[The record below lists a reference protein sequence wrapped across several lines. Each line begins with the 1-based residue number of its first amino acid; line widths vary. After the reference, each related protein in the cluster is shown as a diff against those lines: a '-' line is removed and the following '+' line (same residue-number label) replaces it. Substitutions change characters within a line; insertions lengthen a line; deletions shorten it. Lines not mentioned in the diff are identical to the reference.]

1 MITFDYLLQQVRYH
15 KKSIIIANVIAVFLT
30 IISVP
35 IPLFIP
41 FLVDEVLLGKE
52 GSFIATVNQFIE
64 ISSPEYYILIVF
76 VLTVLIRAVSVVL
89 SIVRKAY
96 IDQVIEDIRLNVR
109 KKILAHLR
117 DVSMSEYDMLGSG
130 AVSSKMTTDI
140 ASVMKFLSGSIGN
153 ITVQVLTLIGIS
165 IILLYLNWQL
175 ALIILI
181 LNPLVI
187 KIFIGAFKKVS
198 KMMKERNKAIS
209 SFTNSLTESLEL
221 FNQIRVQNREVH
233 FTDTVN
239 ADAKDIR
246 DRSYEFQLSSSRTM
260 SISRVLLRYSNDLFK
275 AIAVYLV
282 FLGDMSIGEMLA
294 IFVYAGM
301 VMPPIH
307 MIIKFVQDYHD
318 AKEGMDRL
326 NDILRLNIE
335 PKYEMKQD
343 PFKDTTTASIEL
355 RDVTF
360 AYDENKTVLKD
371 FNLKIEAGEKVAI
384 TGETGSGKSTLANI
398 LIGLYPISSGE
409 ILYNGVEVKETGYE
423 KIREHIGFVLQ
434 SPLMFNAMLRY
445 NLSLGKEYS
454 DEEMFKALK
463 IAQLYDF
470 VDELPK
476 KLDTIVGKN
485 GTKLSG
491 GQRQRLSIARVL
503 LDNPKV
509 IIFDESTSSLDNE
522 TENRLLEALNPYI
535 ADKTVITIAHRQT
548 TIDKAD
554 RVVKLKAHRDE
565 LEEKIEN
572 SSFILASKR
581 VYLA

>member
-1 MITFDYLLQQVRYH
+1 MITFDYLLKQVRLH
-15 KKSIIIANVIAVFLT
+15 KRSIVIANIIAVLLT
-30 IISVP
+30 VISVP

-52 GSFIATVNQFIE
+52 GSFTATVNQFVE
-64 ISSPEYYILIVF
+64 VSSAEYYILIVF
-76 VLTVLIRAVSVVL
+76 VLTVIIRAVSVVL

-96 IDQVIEDIRLNVR
+96 IDQVIEDIRLSMR

-117 DVSMSEYDMLGSG
+117 DVSMSEYDILGSG

-175 ALIILI
+175 ALIILV

-246 DRSYEFQLSSSRTM
+246 DRSYEFQLSSNRTM

-326 NDILRLNIE
+326 NDILRLSIE
-335 PKYEMKQD
+335 AKYEMKID
-343 PFKDTTTASIEL
+343 PFRDSKTASIEL
-355 RDVTF
+355 KDVTF
-360 AYDENKTVLKD
+360 AYDENKMVLKD
-371 FNLKIEAGEKVAI
+371 FNLNVYAGEKVAI

-398 LIGLYPISSGE
+398 LMGLYPINSGE
-409 ILYNGVEVKETGYE
+409 IFYNGVEAKEIGYK

-434 SPLMFNAMLRY
+434 APLMFNATLRY
-445 NLSLGKEYS
+445 NLSLGEEYS
-454 DEEMFKALK
+454 DEEMLEVLK

-470 VDELPK
+470 VNELPE

-503 LDNPKV
+503 LDKPKV
-509 IIFDESTSSLDNE
+509 IIFDESTSSLDTK
-522 TENRLLEALNPYI
+522 TEDKLLNALDEYI
-535 ADKTVITIAHRQT
+535 KDKTVITIAHRQT

-554 RVVKLKAHRDE
+554 RVVKL
-565 LEEKIEN
+565 
-572 SSFILASKR
+572 
-581 VYLA
+581 

>member
-1 MITFDYLLQQVRYH
+1 MSLLYKGDILITFDYLLNQVQLH
-15 KKSIIIANVIAVFLT
+15 KRSIIIANIIAVLLT
-30 IISVP
+30 VISVP

-52 GSFIATVNQFIE
+52 GSFTATVNQFVE
-64 ISSPEYYILIVF
+64 VSSAEYYILIVF
-76 VLTVLIRAVSVVL
+76 VLTVIIRAVSVVL

-96 IDQVIEDIRLNVR
+96 IDQVIEDIRLSMR
-109 KKILAHLR
+109 KKILTHLR

-175 ALIILI
+175 ALIILV

-221 FNQIRVQNREVH
+221 FNQIRVQNREIY
-233 FTDTVN
+233 FTDTIH

-246 DRSYEFQLSSSRTM
+246 DRSYEFQLSSNRTM

-275 AIAVYLV
+275 AIALYLV
-282 FLGDMSIGEMLA
+282 FLGDMTIGDMLA

-326 NDILRLNIE
+326 NDILRLRIE
-335 PKYEMKQD
+335 PKYEMKID
-343 PFKDTTTASIEL
+343 PFKDAKTASIEL
-355 RDVTF
+355 KNVTF
-360 AYDENKTVLKD
+360 AYDKNKTVLKD
-371 FNLKIEAGEKVAI
+371 FSLKIKAGERVAI
-384 TGETGSGKSTLANI
+384 IGETGSGKSTLANI
-398 LIGLYPISSGE
+398 IMGLYPLNSGE
-409 ILYNGVEVKETGYE
+409 IFYNGVEAKEIGYE
-423 KIREHIGFVLQ
+423 KIRENIGFVLQ
-434 SPLMFNAMLRY
+434 SP
-445 NLSLGKEYS
+445 
-454 DEEMFKALK
+454 
-463 IAQLYDF
+463 
-470 VDELPK
+470 
-476 KLDTIVGKN
+476 
-485 GTKLSG
+485 
-491 GQRQRLSIARVL
+491 
-503 LDNPKV
+503 
-509 IIFDESTSSLDNE
+509 
-522 TENRLLEALNPYI
+522 
-535 ADKTVITIAHRQT
+535 
-548 TIDKAD
+548 
-554 RVVKLKAHRDE
+554 
-565 LEEKIEN
+565 
-572 SSFILASKR
+572 
-581 VYLA
+581 

>member
-1 MITFDYLLQQVRYH
+1 MSLLYKGDILITFDYLLNQVQLH
-15 KKSIIIANVIAVFLT
+15 KRSIIIANIIAVLLT
-30 IISVP
+30 VISVP

-52 GSFIATVNQFIE
+52 GSFTATVNQFVE
-64 ISSPEYYILIVF
+64 VSSAEYYILIVF
-76 VLTVLIRAVSVVL
+76 VLTVIIRAVSVVL

-96 IDQVIEDIRLNVR
+96 IDQVIEDIRLSMR
-109 KKILAHLR
+109 KKILTHLR

-175 ALIILI
+175 ALIILV

-221 FNQIRVQNREVH
+221 FNQIRVQNREIY
-233 FTDTVN
+233 FTDTIH

-246 DRSYEFQLSSSRTM
+246 DRSYEFQLSSNRTM

-275 AIAVYLV
+275 AIALYLV
-282 FLGDMSIGEMLA
+282 FLGDMTIGDMLA

-326 NDILRLNIE
+326 NDILRLRIE
-335 PKYEMKQD
+335 PKYEMKID
-343 PFKDTTTASIEL
+343 PFKDAKTASIEL
-355 RDVTF
+355 KNVTF
-360 AYDENKTVLKD
+360 AYDKNKTVLKD
-371 FNLKIEAGEKVAI
+371 FSLKIKAGERVAI
-384 TGETGSGKSTLANI
+384 IGETGSGKSTLANI
-398 LIGLYPISSGE
+398 IMGLYPLNSGE
-409 ILYNGVEVKETGYE
+409 IFYNGVEAKEIGYE
-423 KIREHIGFVLQ
+423 KIRENIGFVLQ
-434 SPLMFNAMLRY
+434 SPLMFNATLHY
-445 NLSLGKEYS
+445 NLSLGKKYS
-454 DEEMFKALK
+454 DEEMFQVLK

-470 VDELPK
+470 VNELPE

-503 LDNPKV
+503 LDKPKV
-509 IIFDESTSSLDNE
+509 IIFDESTSSLDTQ
-522 TENRLLEALNPYI
+522 TEDKLLNALDDYI
-535 ADKTVITIAHRQT
+535 KDKTVITIAHRQT
-548 TIDKAD
+548 TIDKAE
-554 RVVKLKAHRDE
+554 RVVKLYPCDKNIKKE
-565 LEEKIEN
+565 P
-572 SSFILASKR
+572 
-581 VYLA
+581 

>member
-1 MITFDYLLQQVRYH
+1 MITFDYLIQQVRYH
-15 KKSIIIANVIAVFLT
+15 KKSIIIANIIAVFLT

-64 ISSPEYYILIVF
+64 VGSPEYYILIVF
-76 VLTVLIRAVSVVL
+76 VLTIAIRAISVVL

-96 IDQVIEDIRLNVR
+96 IDRVVEDIRLNIR
-109 KKILAHLR
+109 KKMLAHLSN
-117 DVSMSEYDMLGSG
+117 VSMSEYDMLGSG

-165 IILLYLNWQL
+165 VILLYLNWQL
-175 ALIILI
+175 ALIILV

-246 DRSYEFQLSSSRTM
+246 DRSYEFQLTAKRTM

-275 AIAVYLV
+275 MIAVYLV

-326 NDILRLNIE
+326 NDILRLSVE
-335 PKYEMKQD
+335 PKYEMKRD
-343 PFKDTTTASIEL
+343 PFEELTTASIEL
-355 RDVTF
+355 KNVTF

-398 LIGLYPISSGE
+398 LIGLYSISSGE
-409 ILYNGVEVKETGYE
+409 IFYNGVEVKEIGYE

-454 DEEMFKALK
+454 DEEMFNALK

-470 VDELPK
+470 VNELPE

-522 TENRLLEALNPYI
+522 TENKLLEALNPYI

-554 RVVKLKAHRDE
+554 RVVKLKTKA
-565 LEEKIEN
+565 EEKEKMKKEV
-572 SSFILASKR
+572 A
-581 VYLA
+581 